1 MYIAISSI
9 SWFVRQFILPNP
21 FEPLGER
28 FQIALGSVQ
37 LAMSPELANIIL
49 EPILYV
55 VTFMLVKLYYKRGE
69 DNLAIGSFCYFVLY
83 CVHIGMVYLMSC
95 FDFNQTAISITT
107 SAYILMHASILFIKA
122 RITSKVIRYY

>member
-28 FQIALGSVQ
+28 FQIALGNIQ
-37 LAMSPELANIIL
+37 LTMSPELANIIL

-55 VTFMLVKLYYKRGE
+55 VTFLLVKLYYKSGE
-69 DNLAIGSFCYFVLY
+69 DDPAIGSFSYFVLY
-83 CVHIGMVYLMSC
+83 CVHIGMVYLLSC
-95 FDFNQTAISITT
+95 FDFNQIAIILTT
-107 SAYILMHASILFIKA
+107 SAYVLMHASILFIKA
-122 RITSKVIRYY
+122 RITSKMIRYY

>member
-21 FEPLGER
+21 FEPLGEW

-55 VTFMLVKLYYKRGE
+55 VTFMLVKLYYKSGE
-69 DNLAIGSFCYFVLY
+69 DDPAIGSFCYFILY

-95 FDFNQTAISITT
+95 FDFNQIAIILTT
-107 SAYILMHASILFIKA
+107 SAYVLMHASVLFIKA
-122 RITSKVIRYY
+122 RITSKMIRYY